1 MFHSRAVSTGLSS
14 VGLRENME
22 YAHRFMMNH
31 EAMYFDIY
39 IVILLI
45 RCHDIR
51 YNNVTILAY
60 LLDYFGIIYTEIG
73 YSRL

>member
-1 MFHSRAVSTGLSS
+1 M
-14 VGLRENME
+14 GLRENME
-22 YAHRFMMNH
+22 YAHRFTMNH
-31 EAMYFDIY
+31 EAMYFDICIY

-60 LLDYFGIIYTEIG
+60 LLVILGWIICIYIYTEIG